1 MCLWNNKDKI
11 NWYFRMVP
19 LPNED
24 TVSSFIPVMPAAPPI
39 ARSDLSL
46 ALREY
51 RLTPLPDFSI
61 ADPSITPVTEERP
74 ELQEMIQNS
83 PFVLKTPG
91 SENSWTSF
99 IPPSPFLQRPASPII
114 ESRNIRK
121 AQQQEKPPLSEEP
134 IKERVLTPMS
144 IASSPSISS
153 LSPSRS
159 PSPSFSPV
167 NELSTNTV
175 SAYCPASPVYATDSW

>member
-1 MCLWNNKDKI
+1 
-11 NWYFRMVP
+11 MVP
-19 LPNED
+19 LPNEE
-24 TVSSFIPVMPAAPPI
+24 TVSSFIPVMPAAPPM
-39 ARSDLSL
+39 ARSGLSL

-51 RLTPLPDFSI
+51 RLTPLPDFIESSFG
-61 ADPSITPVTEERP
+61 DSSITPVTEERP

-91 SENSWTSF
+91 NEHSWTSF
-99 IPPSPFLQRPASPII
+99 IPPSPFLQRPASPAI

-134 IKERVLTPMS
+134 IKERILTPMS